1 MVPSFLLLSSEL
13 SVSVKENPDRKKKSS
28 KLTVDRHEPVFYKT
42 LSFAHTYN
50 CIFSSAP
57 EKGLQRRSRQLQRIA
72 IMKFAITEDGKSL
85 TQYTIPGSFQT
96 AEEEN
101 GFRASVPL
109 SSILIVKKR
118 RFGFSKRRTM
128 LSLVYRESIL
138 LHSTTVEIDDKNN
151 CRTSGSKYI
160 PNTSE
165 QDLNSSYRETQDSK
179 TEDTPSTNESPD
191 EQNLSPNF

>member
-1 MVPSFLLLSSEL
+1 
-13 SVSVKENPDRKKKSS
+13 
-28 KLTVDRHEPVFYKT
+28 
-42 LSFAHTYN
+42 
-50 CIFSSAP
+50 
-57 EKGLQRRSRQLQRIA
+57 
-72 IMKFAITEDGKSL
+72 
-85 TQYTIPGSFQT
+85 
-96 AEEEN
+96 
-101 GFRASVPL
+101 
-109 SSILIVKKR
+109 
-118 RFGFSKRRTM
+118 M
-128 LSLVYRESIL
+128 LRLVYRESIL

>member
-1 MVPSFLLLSSEL
+1 
-13 SVSVKENPDRKKKSS
+13 
-28 KLTVDRHEPVFYKT
+28 
-42 LSFAHTYN
+42 
-50 CIFSSAP
+50 
-57 EKGLQRRSRQLQRIA
+57 
-72 IMKFAITEDGKSL
+72 MKFAITEDGKSL
-85 TQYTIPGSFQT
+85 TQCTIPGSFQA

-118 RFGFSKRRTM
+118 RFGFLKRRTM
-128 LSLVYRESIL
+128 LSFVYRESII

-151 CRTSGSKYI
+151 CKTSGSKYI
-160 PNTSE
+160 QNTSE

-179 TEDTPSTNESPD
+179 TEDTPSTNVSAD

>member
-1 MVPSFLLLSSEL
+1 M
-13 SVSVKENPDRKKKSS
+13 R
-28 KLTVDRHEPVFYKT
+28 
-42 LSFAHTYN
+42 
-50 CIFSSAP
+50 
-57 EKGLQRRSRQLQRIA
+57 
-72 IMKFAITEDGKSL
+72 FAITEDGKSF

-128 LSLVYRESIL
+128 LRLVYRESIL

-151 CRTSGSKYI
+151 CRISGSKYI

>member
-1 MVPSFLLLSSEL
+1 
-13 SVSVKENPDRKKKSS
+13 
-28 KLTVDRHEPVFYKT
+28 
-42 LSFAHTYN
+42 
-50 CIFSSAP
+50 
-57 EKGLQRRSRQLQRIA
+57 
-72 IMKFAITEDGKSL
+72 MKFAITEDGKSL

-128 LSLVYRESIL
+128 LRLVYRESIL

-151 CRTSGSKYI
+151 CRISGSKYI